1 MAPVTEAR
9 PRRRVRHRGPVDTT
23 SQTGPS
29 RSGTAWASSNETGQI
44 DYLET
49 TGSGWSR
56 QRVVLG
62 PLKVTSHLLDGITN
76 QRSMNNSFPQVPHPV
91 NEPVRDYAPGSPE
104 RASLQQRIAE
114 LKAEVI
120 EIPAFIGGQEVR
132 TGNTEEVRPPHEIA
146 HKLGDVH
153 LCGRGEV
160 ERAIEAAR
168 SAAKEWAATP
178 WTERAAIFLRAAEL
192 IAGPYRDTLNASTM
206 LGQSKNVY
214 QAEIDSACELID
226 FLRFNVKYM
235 TDLYADQPISS
246 PGTWNR
252 LEYRPLEGFVFAVTP
267 FNFTA
272 IQGNLPLAPALMG
285 NVVLWKPSTTAVYS
299 AYFIYK
305 VLEEAGMPPGVINM
319 LPGHGPDI
327 GDPVFESPHLA
338 GLHFTGSTNTFRHM
352 WRTIG
357 NNIDRYHAYPR
368 IVGETGG
375 KDFVVA
381 HPSADAKEVATAL
394 VRGAFE
400 YQGQKCSAAS
410 RAYIPSSRWDVIRE
424 EMKSQLSEIR
434 MGTVEDFGNFVN
446 AVIDRK
452 SFDAIVEY
460 IEHAKS
466 SDGIEVVWGGG
477 HSSDEGYFIEPTV
490 LVVDDPSYRTM
501 CEEIFGPVLSIY
513 VYEDSDFEATLDLVD
528 STSPYALTGAI
539 FARDRRAVQM
549 AMDRLVNAA
558 GNFYINDKPTGAVV
572 GQQPFGGARGSGT
585 NDKAGS
591 AMNLLRWVSA
601 RSIKETLNP
610 PKHFSYPFLESDA
623 G

>member
-44 DYLET
+44 NYLET

-91 NEPVRDYAPGSPE
+91 NEPVRDYAPGSAE

-610 PKHFSYPFLESDA
+610 PKHFSYPFLKSDA